1 MTKAVKQSIEL
12 KKKFIATF
20 TFHLK
25 TIYVLLQVHDSEILV
40 QKDDFKEINFL
51 CVCQNTCVVI

>member
-1 MTKAVKQSIEL
+1 M
-12 KKKFIATF
+12 ATF